1 MVGTAVSSICVLGKA
16 WCRTIWRRI
25 QFLLFF
31 RVAVSPGAHKRLPPS
46 ERVTRSMVQEEAA

>member
-1 MVGTAVSSICVLGKA
+1 VSSICVLGKA

-31 RVAVSPGAHKRLPPS
+31 RVAVSPGAHKRPPPS
-46 ERVTRSMVQEEAA
+46 EPVTRSMVQEEAA